1 MSAFRAVIQ
10 VSAKDKTKAIFD
22 SISIDNKFYPE
33 NPTKTTVSLKN
44 NTLDISIQTDELPHL
59 RANLNSTLR
68 LIQASYDSVES
79 LKL

>member
-44 NTLDISIQTDELPHL
+44 NVLDIDLQTDELPHL